1 MSYLAI
7 YRRFRP
13 NDFSSVVGQEHVVT
27 TLINQIKTER
37 IGHAYL
43 FCGARG
49 TGKTTVARIFA
60 RAINCLNPK
69 DGSPCGECEVC
80 QKLSDQS
87 NLDIIEI
94 DAASNNKVD
103 NVQEIRTNVQYPPVT
118 CRYKV
123 YIIDEVHM
131 LTTEAFNALLKTL
144 EEPPKHAVF
153 ILATTEP
160 QKLPATILSR
170 CMRFDFH
177 LVSDKVIQQLI
188 EKIYDEVGKS
198 YEKSATALIARSGEG
213 SIRDALSLA
222 DLCLSYGNEKLT
234 YKQVIDILGASDSSK
249 TAKLLDYI
257 LRSDVG
263 GVLSVIDELNGLGK
277 SISVLTKDVLSMIR
291 DVLVVKT
298 CKGAK
303 DILMLPDAEYD
314 RLYELS
320 DLADNHRF
328 LRILEIFTA
337 IETDLRYS
345 THPRIVF
352 EAAAV
357 KATLPPEDYNVDAL
371 ISRVSALEK
380 TLESILKGGTVI
392 AQATSQAAVKRQES
406 QTEDENNLKQA
417 EIKNEQKSAYKP
429 VIDTIDENLTIKN
442 TQTQKIADEQTPA
455 FKKTDTIEFGKA
467 NANEAVKANVP
478 KSDRLE
484 AFDYISDED
493 APPEDFSPVEGQ
505 IGFDGAETLYKATPT
520 QTPMQS
526 NTQTPMQ
533 SNTQSNTQA
542 RDTMFG
548 DNHYETAKSAD
559 SGSFEGYKEA
569 SSLAKPSPTVEG
581 AVVRDRI
588 SDARLWG
595 TVIRK
600 LRSEKH
606 IMLWIACQELDA
618 KIEDGKLKILAEGE
632 NEYNLLIK
640 PENVQILQGIVSNLA
655 PYRVVIES
663 PLKSSSDADD
673 FKKDAE
679 TVNEMFDGKLQIKE

>member
-60 RAINCLNPK
+60 RAINCLSPVN
-69 DGSPCGECEVC
+69 GSLCGECEVC
-80 QKLSDQS
+80 KKLADSS

-103 NVQEIRTNVQYPPVT
+103 NVQEIRTNVQYPPVS

-177 LVSDKVIQQLI
+177 LVSDKVIQDLI

-234 YKQVIDILGASDSSK
+234 YKQVIDILGASDSAK
-249 TAKLLDYI
+249 TADLIEAI

-263 GVLSVIDELNGLGK
+263 EVLSVIDELNNLGK
-277 SISVLTKDVLSMIR
+277 SIGVLTKDVLSSLR

-303 DILMLPDAEYD
+303 DILMLPKSEYD
-314 RLYELS
+314 RLYDLS
-320 DLADNHRF
+320 QLADNHRF

-337 IETDLRYS
+337 IESDLRYS
-345 THPRIVF
+345 THPRIIF

-357 KATLPPEDYNVDAL
+357 KATLPAEDYNIDAL
-371 ISRVSALEK
+371 VSRISTLEK
-380 TLESILKGGTVI
+380 SVQSLLSGTTAINVGLT
-392 AQATSQAAVKRQES
+392 AKKEEKPV
-406 QTEDENNLKQA
+406 
-417 EIKNEQKSAYKP
+417 YKP
-429 VIDTIDENLTIKN
+429 VI
-442 TQTQKIADEQTPA
+442 EQNDNG
-455 FKKTDTIEFGKA
+455 F
-467 NANEAVKANVP
+467 NANKNVESDIETTPKENFDTEKPVVK
-478 KSDRLE
+478 KDDRLP
-484 AFDYISDED
+484 AFDYISDAD
-493 APPEDFSPVEGQ
+493 APPEDFSPVDGQ
-505 IGFDGAETLYKATPT
+505 IGFDDDQSKVSKTGKAITSETKEIVSQSETVSKPAE
-520 QTPMQS
+520 
-526 NTQTPMQ
+526 
-533 SNTQSNTQA
+533 
-542 RDTMFG
+542 
-548 DNHYETAKSAD
+548 HC
-559 SGSFEGYKEA
+559 
-569 SSLAKPSPTVEG
+569 
-581 AVVRDRI
+581 AVLRDRI

-618 KIEDGKLKILAEGE
+618 VVEGETLRIMAEGE
-632 NEYNLLIK
+632 NEYNLLSK
-640 PENVQILQGIVSNLA
+640 PESVSVLQSIVTSLA
-655 PYRVVIES
+655 PYRVVVTKTGGS
-663 PLKSSSDADD
+663 ADNAD
-673 FKKDAE
+673 SFKKDAE
-679 TVNEMFDGKLQIKE
+679 DVNEMFDGKLKIKE

>member
-13 NDFSSVVGQEHVVT
+13 DDFSKVVGQEHVVT

-60 RAINCLNPK
+60 RAINCLSPK
-69 DGSPCGECEVC
+69 NGSPCGECEVC
-80 QKLSDQS
+80 KKLSDQS

-103 NVQEIRTNVQYPPVT
+103 NVQEIRANVQYPPVS

-177 LVSDKVIQQLI
+177 LVSDKVIQDVI
-188 EKIYDEVGKS
+188 EKIYDEVGKL

-234 YKQVIDILGASDSSK
+234 YKQVIDILGASDSAK
-249 TAKLLDYI
+249 TAKLLDSV

-263 GVLSVIDELNGLGK
+263 GVLSVIDELNNLGK

-303 DILMLPDAEYD
+303 DILMLPDAEYEK
-314 RLYELS
+314 LYELS

-337 IETDLRYS
+337 IEYDLRYS

-371 ISRVSALEK
+371 ISRVSSLEK
-380 TLESILKGGTVI
+380 ALSNMEGGGGDGLKTVKT
-392 AQATSQAAVKRQES
+392 AS
-406 QTEDENNLKQA
+406 ENSPEKISENICEKVS
-417 EIKNEQKSAYKP
+417 ETMPENGQKPAYKP
-429 VIDTIDENLTIKN
+429 VIEQNITENELNPAK
-442 TQTQKIADEQTPA
+442 KEDALKDADAQ
-455 FKKTDTIEFGKA
+455 
-467 NANEAVKANVP
+467 N
-478 KSDRLE
+478 SDRL
-484 AFDYISDED
+484 ASFDYVSDSD
-493 APPEDFSPVEGQ
+493 APPEDFSPVDGQ
-505 IGFDGAETLYKATPT
+505 IGFDGAATDDLTSVNDFPKVNEKA
-520 QTPMQS
+520 Q
-526 NTQTPMQ
+526 
-533 SNTQSNTQA
+533 
-542 RDTMFG
+542 
-548 DNHYETAKSAD
+548 
-559 SGSFEGYKEA
+559 EA
-569 SSLAKPSPTVEG
+569 VEFIPKKNSSTEG
-581 AVVRDRI
+581 AVLRDRV

-618 KIEDGKLKILAEGE
+618 KIEGDELKLIAEGE
-632 NEYNLLIK
+632 NEYNLLVK
-640 PENVQILQGIVSNLA
+640 PESMKVLQNVVSELA
-655 PYRVVIES
+655 PYRVV
-663 PLKSSSDADD
+663 LNRAGKSGSGGDD
-673 FKKDAE
+673 FRKDAE
-679 TVNEMFDGKLQIKE
+679 KANEMFDGKLKIKE

>member
-60 RAINCLNPK
+60 RAINCLSPVN
-69 DGSPCGECEVC
+69 GSPCGECEVC
-80 QKLSDQS
+80 KKLADSS

-103 NVQEIRTNVQYPPVT
+103 NVQEIRTNVQYPPVS

-177 LVSDKVIQQLI
+177 LVSDKVIQDLI

-234 YKQVIDILGASDSSK
+234 YKQVIDILGASDSTK
-249 TAKLLDYI
+249 TADLIEAI

-263 GVLSVIDELNGLGK
+263 EVLSVIDELNNLGK
-277 SISVLTKDVLSMIR
+277 SIGVLTKDVLSSLR

-303 DILMLPDAEYD
+303 DILMLPKSEYD
-314 RLYELS
+314 RLYDLS
-320 DLADNHRF
+320 QLADNHRF

-337 IETDLRYS
+337 IESDLRYS
-345 THPRIVF
+345 THPRIIF

-357 KATLPPEDYNVDAL
+357 KATLPAEDYNIDAL
-371 ISRVSALEK
+371 VSRISTLEK
-380 TLESILKGGTVI
+380 SVQSLLSGTTAINVGLT
-392 AQATSQAAVKRQES
+392 AKKEEKPV
-406 QTEDENNLKQA
+406 
-417 EIKNEQKSAYKP
+417 YKP
-429 VIDTIDENLTIKN
+429 VIEQKDSGFNADKSVESDIETTPKENFDAEK
-442 TQTQKIADEQTPA
+442 PVV
-455 FKKTDTIEFGKA
+455 KKD
-467 NANEAVKANVP
+467 
-478 KSDRLE
+478 DRLP
-484 AFDYISDED
+484 AFDYISDAD
-493 APPEDFSPVEGQ
+493 APPEDFSPVDGQ
-505 IGFDGAETLYKATPT
+505 IGFDDDQSRVSKTEKAITSETKEIVS
-520 QTPMQS
+520 QS
-526 NTQTPMQ
+526 
-533 SNTQSNTQA
+533 
-542 RDTMFG
+542 
-548 DNHYETAKSAD
+548 ETVS
-559 SGSFEGYKEA
+559 
-569 SSLAKPSPTVEG
+569 KPSEHG
-581 AVVRDRI
+581 AVLRDRI

-618 KIEDGKLKILAEGE
+618 VVDGETLRIMAEGE
-632 NEYNLLIK
+632 NEYNLLSK
-640 PENVQILQGIVSNLA
+640 PESVSVLQSIVTSLA
-655 PYRVVIES
+655 PYRVVVTKTGGS
-663 PLKSSSDADD
+663 ADNAD
-673 FKKDAE
+673 SFKKDAE
-679 TVNEMFDGKLQIKE
+679 DVNEMFDGKLKIKE

>member
-13 NDFSSVVGQEHVVT
+13 DDFSKVVGQEHVVT

-60 RAINCLNPK
+60 RAINCLSPK
-69 DGSPCGECEVC
+69 NGSPCGECEVC
-80 QKLSDQS
+80 KKLSDQS

-103 NVQEIRTNVQYPPVT
+103 NVQEIRANVQYPPVS

-177 LVSDKVIQQLI
+177 LVSDKVIQDVI
-188 EKIYDEVGKS
+188 EKIYDEVGKF

-234 YKQVIDILGASDSSK
+234 YKQVIDILGASDSAK
-249 TAKLLDYI
+249 TAKLLGSV

-263 GVLSVIDELNGLGK
+263 GVLSVIDELNNLGK

-303 DILMLPDAEYD
+303 DILMLPDAEYEK
-314 RLYELS
+314 LYELS

-328 LRILEIFTA
+328 LRILEIFTS
-337 IETDLRYS
+337 IEYDLRYS

-371 ISRVSALEK
+371 ISRVSSLEK
-380 TLESILKGGTVI
+380 ALSNMEGGGGDRLKIVKSASEKTPEKISENICEKVAESMP
-392 AQATSQAAVKRQES
+392 
-406 QTEDENNLKQA
+406 ENG
-417 EIKNEQKSAYKP
+417 QKPAYKP
-429 VIDTIDENLTIKN
+429 VIEQNKTENELNPAK
-442 TQTQKIADEQTPA
+442 KKDGLKDADAQ
-455 FKKTDTIEFGKA
+455 
-467 NANEAVKANVP
+467 
-478 KSDRLE
+478 KSDRL
-484 AFDYISDED
+484 ASFDYVSDSD
-493 APPEDFSPVEGQ
+493 APPEDFSPVDGQ
-505 IGFDGAETLYKATPT
+505 IGFDGAADDLT
-520 QTPMQS
+520 
-526 NTQTPMQ
+526 
-533 SNTQSNTQA
+533 
-542 RDTMFG
+542 
-548 DNHYETAKSAD
+548 SASD
-559 SGSFEGYKEA
+559 FPKVNEKVQEAIESKPKNGS
-569 SSLAKPSPTVEG
+569 STEG
-581 AVVRDRI
+581 AVLRDRV

-618 KIEDGKLKILAEGE
+618 KIEGDKLNLIAEGE
-632 NEYNLLIK
+632 NEYNLLVK
-640 PENVQILQGIVSNLA
+640 PESMKVLQNVVSELA
-655 PYRVVIES
+655 PYRVV
-663 PLKSSSDADD
+663 LNRAGKSVSDGDD
-673 FKKDAE
+673 FRKDAE
-679 TVNEMFDGKLQIKE
+679 KANEMFDGKLKIKE